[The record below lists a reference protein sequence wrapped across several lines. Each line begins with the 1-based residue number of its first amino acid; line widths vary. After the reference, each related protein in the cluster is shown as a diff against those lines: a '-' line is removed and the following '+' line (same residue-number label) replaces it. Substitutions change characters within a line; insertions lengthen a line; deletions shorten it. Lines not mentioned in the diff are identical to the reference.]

1 MNDYE
6 ELYSYLKDEIKTIA
20 DALEDMA
27 IETKNPDFSLFGEE
41 LLLILEQAEE
51 MRLKK
56 LEQNKNE

>member
-27 IETKNPDFSLFGEE
+27 IETKNPDFSLFGGE